1 MQKGRGVS
9 QNKLFV
15 SFVKKLKKMK
25 EIDLLCTEDVENPLF
40 LPNTMFLFSIFHE

>member
-1 MQKGRGVS
+1 MQMGLGMRPD
-9 QNKLFV
+9 KLFV

-25 EIDLLCTEDVENPLF
+25 EIDLLCTEDVDNPLF

>member
-1 MQKGRGVS
+1 MQTGRGVS

-25 EIDLLCTEDVENPLF
+25 EIDLLCTEDVDNPLF
-40 LPNTMFLFSIFHE
+40 LPEHVVLHFP